1 MKYISTLY
9 SQVHYLFIKVES
21 FRIFADNAGLN
32 NSQINDFV
40 NEMSKCGEFCETT
53 LKFCGKLIKN

>member
-9 SQVHYLFIKVES
+9 SQVVYLITQVES

-32 NSQINDFV
+32 NTQINDFIG
-40 NEMSKCGEFCETT
+40 EMSKCGEFCDTT
-53 LKFCGKLIKN
+53 LKFCGKI